1 MKRFMLILALMISGL
16 YILGFGIYT
25 VSITHMFLNGLA
37 LICLGALTF
46 CFSVV
51 LTLEYFSER
60 RDRKIR
66 TRNTF

>member
-1 MKRFMLILALMISGL
+1 MKKFMLILVLMIAGL

-46 CFSVV
+46 CLSVV
-51 LTLEYFSER
+51 LTSEFFSER
-60 RDRKIR
+60 RNRKIR
-66 TRNTF
+66 NI

>member
-25 VSITHMFLNGLA
+25 VSITHLFLNGLA
-37 LICLGALTF
+37 LICLGALIF

-51 LTLEYFSER
+51 LTSEYFSER
-60 RDRKIR
+60 RNRKIR
-66 TRNTF
+66 NI

>member
-1 MKRFMLILALMISGL
+1 MKKFMLILVLMIAGL

-37 LICLGALTF
+37 LICLGTLTF

-51 LTLEYFSER
+51 LTSEFFSER
-60 RDRKIR
+60 RNRKIR
-66 TRNTF
+66 NI